1 MINQLNKL
9 ITFIGDKNLHA
20 LVNTIIVLLVG
31 LLLNPIV
38 GVIIAAIISIAKEI
52 YDKKT
57 TGFDY
62 QDLIADSI
70 GILLGLFILI

>member
-1 MINQLNKL
+1 MNKI

-20 LVNTIIVLLVG
+20 LVNTIIVVLVG
-31 LLLNPIV
+31 LLLNPIA
-38 GVIIAAIISIAKEI
+38 GVILAAIISIAKEI

>member
-1 MINQLNKL
+1 MKKL

-31 LLLNPIV
+31 LLLNPIT
-38 GVIIAAIISIAKEI
+38 GVIIATIISIAKEI